1 MGKMEHQ
8 GFRQL
13 NTSPK
18 KNFGFR
24 HIPHSQSREYCS
36 FSLSNIQKLYG
47 VLWVTDPSF
56 PPFTFL
62 FLHVYS
68 HFHFNGS
75 PLASRKF
82 KDSAFH
88 RSRIVEIEGHKKKR
102 HALGEKGIIEI
113 PSQTKWIA
121 DSVLNASSST
131 CTEKTRPEEELGGK
145 DKGTLEL
152 ANAISWVW
160 LYLPLHLLL
169 TDRAYCG
176 YLVIQPFSPWPSTNE
191 YMLQHLSRAFLMTNL
206 TTSLFLFPRSHGVG
220 QTKTSTSLWM

>member
-1 MGKMEHQ
+1 MRLEYILYILTSSHAKFTFFCGIFVSPELSPLKTNMSSHWNRICVSWVIETNEPTGPWRVLTYFPAMGKMEHQ

-24 HIPHSQSREYCS
+24 HIPHSQSQEYCS

-56 PPFTFL
+56 PLFPFL

-75 PLASRKF
+75 PLASQKF

-88 RSRIVEIEGHKKKR
+88 RSRIVEIEGHKKRDMLWGKR
-102 HALGEKGIIEI
+102 
-113 PSQTKWIA
+113 
-121 DSVLNASSST
+121 VLL
-131 CTEKTRPEEELGGK
+131 K
-145 DKGTLEL
+145 
-152 ANAISWVW
+152 
-160 LYLPLHLLL
+160 YPL
-169 TDRAYCG
+169 
-176 YLVIQPFSPWPSTNE
+176 S
-191 YMLQHLSRAFLMTNL
+191 LS
-206 TTSLFLFPRSHGVG
+206 G
-220 QTKTSTSLWM
+220 